1 MLRDKRTTR
10 ISAAF
15 VPPKGWCE
23 GQAADI
29 GLNACPLLFGA
40 VGAFVYLEL
49 FHAKAAKTKTCFLSM
64 NIYGLQ
70 IFQHTFACVIRL
82 QIE

>member
-1 MLRDKRTTR
+1 MLLDKRTTR

-15 VPPKGWCE
+15 VPPKGWRE

-29 GLNACPLLFGA
+29 SLNACPLLFGA

-82 QIE
+82 